1 MSGMKAARPF
11 DLFRL
16 NEGRVDMCEKCAA
29 IDAKI
34 TQYRELFADVD
45 DQTARILLDLA
56 IEDFEAEKE
65 ELHVER
71 K

>member
-1 MSGMKAARPF
+1 
-11 DLFRL
+11 
-16 NEGRVDMCEKCAA
+16 MCEKCVA

-45 DQTARILLDLA
+45 DQTARTLLDIVIADL
-56 IEDFEAEKE
+56 EAEKE
-65 ELHVER
+65 QLHAER